1 MGMKHLR
8 LFIFLIGMHL
18 IPINSSAQLAF
29 ELFRELPD
37 SAVLNLNKDEREKI
51 IQLSKDNKDWNDAV
65 KDLNTKQTDY
75 VFEKADTKNNYL
87 KLIGNFEGQWQM
99 KVWNLYKHKNFL
111 VATYKETCC
120 PVCSVEHLVFY
131 YWNIDEK
138 KFIETSSILTMPTI
152 KMRAWIPKK
161 LPVDCVF
168 TEDDVLDLLL
178 YDFDQKNNEI
188 KVTWNSEPST
198 SCPAA
203 FTFQLYLLPDNLKNE
218 TYFGIKEN

>member
-1 MGMKHLR
+1 MQKTIFITGGAGFIRSHVIR
-8 LFIFLIGMHL
+8 LMA
-18 IPINSSAQLAF
+18 NKY
-29 ELFRELPD
+29 PD
-37 SAVLNLNKDEREKI
+37 SRVVNLDALTYAGNLENLKDVES
-51 IQLSKDNKDWNDAV
+51 LPN
-65 KDLNTKQTDY
+65 Y